1 MSTLLRLAVSARA
14 RGAPAPPPPATTL
27 LGVGS
32 ASTSLVDYP
41 KTASATTGDWYV
53 DPVGGN
59 DSNAGT
65 SVGAAFATLGKAL
78 SEVSDGQTILVRAGT
93 LTPSSRFIRS
103 TSWATGINVWNYGT
117 ERPVLSAA
125 SLGSGTNSRILT
137 LTGANEHWK
146 GFHVRDVDQSTQA
159 VYIDGSD
166 YTLEDVWVSHCLG
179 DGIYVANFG
188 SGASDNVIQDCAVW
202 RLGDGTTQ
210 DTNVPDC
217 FVATGNTSSPTLG
230 NRFVRCFAAHGPDDG
245 IDLFRAR
252 NTRVV
257 DSVVYRSGRYWNNN
271 RAGDGNGFKMGGGD
285 NDSGDNHATGCLAL
299 ACHLDG
305 FAHNQARNDTGT
317 DPNIVFAFS
326 TAVDNG
332 RLGFDAGGDVSSQ
345 PNVLRD
351 AIMNGNATAR
361 YVGSFATESRT
372 TSTLS
377 ISDPQFAA
385 PGSWDYSL
393 AVGSACIGA
402 GLGGD
407 NLGASELALEIAKE
421 WLAKDLS

>member
-32 ASTSLVDYP
+32 SSDSLSTYP
-41 KTASATTGDWYV
+41 KTATTTTGNWYV
-53 DPVGGN
+53 DPVNGS

-65 SVGAAFATLGKAL
+65 SVGAAFATLGRAFT
-78 SEVSDGQTILVRAGT
+78 SVTDGQTILVRAGT

-117 ERPVLSAA
+117 ERPVLSAS
-125 SLGSGTNSRILT
+125 SLGSGSNSRILT

-146 GFHVRDVDQSTQA
+146 GFHVRNVNQGTQA

-166 YTLEDVWVSHCLG
+166 YTLEDMWVSHCLG

-202 RLGDGTTQ
+202 RLGDGTSTG
-210 DTNVPDC
+210 TNVPDC
-217 FVATGNTSSPTLG
+217 IVATGNTSTPTLG

-252 NTRVV
+252 GTRVI

-271 RAGDGNGFKMGGGD
+271 NAGDGNGYKMGGGD
-285 NDSGDNHATGCLAL
+285 NNSGDNHAIGCLAL
-299 ACHLDG
+299 ACRANG
-305 FAHNQARNDTGT
+305 FTHNEARNDTGT

-326 TAVDNG
+326 TSVDNSG
-332 RLGFDAGGDVSSQ
+332 AGFDTGGDQ
-345 PNVLRD
+345 TNHKNVFRD
-351 AIMNGNATAR
+351 SIANGNGSVG
-361 YVGSFATESRT
+361 YVGPNATEARTSR
-372 TSTLS
+372 TLS
-377 ISDPQFAA
+377 ISNPLFAA
-385 PGSWDYSL
+385 TGSWDYSL
-393 AVGSACIGA
+393 ASGSAAIGV

-407 NLGASELALEIAKE
+407 NLGASAIALEIAKE